1 MKKTYMTPET
11 QVVKVE
17 SQLMTPASPL
27 RVNGSTDNV
36 NDLLGR
42 GDAGWNDDDWD

>member
-11 QVVKVE
+11 QVVNIELQHMIAGSNLGIK
-17 SQLMTPASPL
+17 
-27 RVNGSTDNV
+27 GSTGDA

-42 GDAGWNDDDWD
+42 GDSGWDDFLE